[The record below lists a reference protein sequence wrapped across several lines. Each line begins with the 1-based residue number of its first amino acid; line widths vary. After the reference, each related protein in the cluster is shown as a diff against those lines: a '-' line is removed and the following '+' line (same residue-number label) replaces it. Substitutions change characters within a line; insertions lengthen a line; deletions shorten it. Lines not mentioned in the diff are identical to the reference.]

1 MRVNGKWRPWSLCHF
16 DRAET
21 PSVWATD
28 PVPSLKLYLAAV
40 FLIVTISAYL
50 LVCARPWKEGY

>member
-1 MRVNGKWRPWSLCHF
+1 MRVNGKWRPWTLCHF

-40 FLIVTISAYL
+40 FLIMTISAYL
-50 LVCARPWKEGY
+50 LAVSVC